1 MLWLVELVGLIRLRL
16 CNGSSAERRPSALT
30 SKIRWWQLPRKALM
44 TPCAAKYAMV
54 GWLVGWLVGCG
65 WLVLVGLLV
74 YWLVG
79 WLVQLV
85 GWVGWAA
92 EGRVDVE
99 LGWRGGW

>member
-1 MLWLVELVGLIRLRL
+1 MVWCGV
-16 CNGSSAERRPSALT
+16 
-30 SKIRWWQLPRKALM
+30 
-44 TPCAAKYAMV
+44 V

-99 LGWRGGW
+99 LGWHGGW